1 MEPFIGEI
9 KMFGG
14 NFAPRGYAYCM
25 GQTMS
30 ISQNTALFA
39 LLGTTYGGN
48 GQTTF
53 GLPDLRGRSPVG
65 QFQGPG
71 LTPIVLGET
80 GGLEAVTLLQSQM
93 PAHNHLASGTCTLYV
108 AGTPTSTT
116 LSPTPDNDVL
126 GGSSAGSAGAAS
138 IWSSEMKDPVPLANP
153 SSLQVTVQMAGGSQ
167 PVGIR
172 SPFLGINFIIALDG
186 IFPSRN

>member
-80 GGLEAVTLLQSQM
+80 GGVEGFTLLQSQM
-93 PAHNHLASGTCTLYV
+93 PIHTHTVASTCSISV
-108 AGTPTSTT
+108 AGTPTSPA
-116 LSPTPDNDVL
+116 LAPTQANAVL
-126 GGSSAGSAGAAS
+126 GGSVGGSASAAA
-138 IWSSEMKDPVPLANP
+138 IWSSAMKDPVPLANP
-153 SSLQVTVQMAGGSQ
+153 CTVSVTLQAAGGSQ
-167 PVGIR
+167 PVAIR
-172 SPFLGINFIIALDG
+172 NPFLGVNFIIALDG

>member
-1 MEPFIGEI
+1 
-9 KMFGG
+9 MFGG

-80 GGLEAVTLLQSQM
+80 GGEEAVTLLQSQM

-108 AGTPTSTT
+108 AGTPTSTA